1 MKRLYCSCKEYP
13 QICSANLEKAQTTSE
28 TLHERQF
35 PAKAPSSQPDCMLE
49 STCVVASSETSN
61 PRWEDGLLQ
70 LDVPK
75 KYMRQFVAE
84 EDASAG
90 KGIPLT
96 ADVVQHLT
104 WIGSTVGPVLDEVR
118 KAIHL
123 NSLSMVRAR

>member
-1 MKRLYCSCKEYP
+1 MFDPPCAL
-13 QICSANLEKAQTTSE
+13 
-28 TLHERQF
+28 
-35 PAKAPSSQPDCMLE
+35 APSG
-49 STCVVASSETSN
+49 TIN

-75 KYMRQFVAE
+75 RYMRQFIAE
-84 EDASAG
+84 DDASAG

-118 KAIHL
+118 KAIRL
-123 NSLSMVRAR
+123 NSLSMVRARRNGERHTVCTRCSSRVRD